1 MDILKRPFAAG
12 VMMLVGLVSVPAA
25 DAQTQSPSP
34 PQQAQPSPPQQA
46 PSITDQKLDQT
57 AAAIKRV
64 VSVKQDYQQ
73 RIAAAAPS
81 DKDRIAEE
89 GRKELAKAV
98 TDQGLSVGEY
108 AAILEVAQ
116 KDPDVLQKLKQR
128 IGSSAK

>member
-1 MDILKRPFAAG
+1 MDIFRRPFAAA
-12 VMMLVGLVSVPAA
+12 LTLIGLISMPAA
-25 DAQTQSPSP
+25 DAQTQSPAP
-34 PQQAQPSPPQQA
+34 PGQAQPSPPEQA
-46 PSITDQKLDQT
+46 QPSITDQKLDQT
-57 AAAIKRV
+57 AAAMKRV

-73 RIAAAAPS
+73 RIAAAAQS
-81 DKDRIAEE
+81 DKERIAEE

-128 IGSSAK
+128 IGPSAK

>member
-1 MDILKRPFAAG
+1 MDIFRPPFAAALT
-12 VMMLVGLVSVPAA
+12 LVGLVSMPAA
-25 DAQTQSPSP
+25 DAQTQSPGP
-34 PQQAQPSPPQQA
+34 PEQAQPSSPEQA
-46 PSITDQKLDQT
+46 QPSITDQKLDQT

-73 RIAAAAPS
+73 RIASAAPS
-81 DKDRIAEE
+81 DKEHIAEE

-108 AAILEVAQ
+108 AAILEAAQ

-128 IGSSAK
+128 IGPSAK

>member
-1 MDILKRPFAAG
+1 MDVFRRPFAAALI
-12 VMMLVGLVSVPAA
+12 LVGLVSVPAA
-25 DAQTQSPSP
+25 DAQTQSPAPPEQAQSSP
-34 PQQAQPSPPQQA
+34 PEQAQ

-64 VSVKQDYQQ
+64 ASVKQDYQQ

-81 DKDRIAEE
+81 EKERIVEE

-98 TDQGLSVGEY
+98 TDQGLSIGEY
-108 AAILEVAQ
+108 DAILGVAQ

-128 IGSSAK
+128 ISPSVK

>member
-1 MDILKRPFAAG
+1 MVIFRRPFAA
-12 VMMLVGLVSVPAA
+12 VLTFVGLVSTPAA
-25 DAQTQSPSP
+25 DAQTQSPAP
-34 PQQAQPSPPQQA
+34 PEQAQ

-64 VSVKQDYQQ
+64 ASVKQDYQQ
-73 RIAAAAPS
+73 RITAAAPS
-81 DKDRIAEE
+81 DKERIAEE

-108 AAILEVAQ
+108 DAILEVAQ

-128 IGSSAK
+128 ISPSAK

>member
-1 MDILKRPFAAG
+1 MDILKYPLAAG
-12 VMMLVGLVSVPAA
+12 VMMLVGLVSTPGV

-34 PQQAQPSPPQQA
+34 PKQAQPSPPQQT

-64 VSVKQDYQQ
+64 VNVKQDYQQ
-73 RIAAAAPS
+73 RIAAADPP
-81 DKDRIAEE
+81 DKEGIAEQ

-98 TDQGLSVGEY
+98 TDQGLSVEEY
-108 AAILEVAQ
+108 GAILEVAQ

-128 IGSSAK
+128 MGSSQK